1 MNLHNSC
8 MRFVLNIYHFTDLV
22 SFRNSYSSFHLCSFQ
37 SLWKELII
45 IMSPVKGMY
54 QISLLIRENSMLYEV
69 TFQNQSNNS
78 VAFLVIWLQISNILC
93 HLLCFVCF
101 EEKQK
106 FTCMPECS
114 RCSVNIHWNYF
125 IVTFWISFFE

>member
-8 MRFVLNIYHFTDLV
+8 MRSVLNIYHFTDLV

-37 SLWKELII
+37 SLWKKLII

-54 QISLLIRENSMLYEV
+54 QISLLRRENSVLYEV

-78 VAFLVIWLQISNILC
+78 MAFLVIWLQISNILC
-93 HLLCFVCF
+93 QLLCFVCF

-106 FTCMPECS
+106 FTCMPACG

-125 IVTFWISFFE
+125 IVTFWISCFE

>member
-69 TFQNQSNNS
+69 TLQNQSNNS

-106 FTCMPECS
+106 FTCMPACS

>member
-106 FTCMPECS
+106 FTCMPACS